1 MKYFYARRCG
11 QMREKGA
18 SMRLRPVPKREGAFS
33 HKNRVYRVLDLIKR
47 QKVMTDQENVAR
59 FIMLRSQGWS
69 LNRFVVE
76 LGVSMPTL
84 GKNSPTASKMGP
96 YYSPY
101 R

>member
-1 MKYFYARRCG
+1 MRVDAGRCANKVPLCAC
-11 QMREKGA
+11 E
-18 SMRLRPVPKREGAFS
+18 PVPKREGAFS

-69 LNRFVVE
+69 FHRFVVQ
-76 LGVSMPTL
+76 LGVSMHTL
-84 GKNSPTASKMGP
+84 GKNSLTASKMGP
-96 YYSPY
+96 YFSPY